1 MEVLMMENEV
11 SNWND
16 DRLDELNR
24 RVNEGFIRLDQ
35 RFVRLEGEMKEGFA
49 KVDRE
54 MKEGFAR
61 VDKRF
66 EQVDKRFEQVAS
78 REELGELKLASRE
91 EMGEVKAQLERLTGR
106 MDRFYG
112 LLIVVMVT
120 LAGALIANGALT

>member
-1 MEVLMMENEV
+1 MMENEV

-24 RVNEGFIRLDQ
+24 RVDEGFVRVDE

-66 EQVDKRFEQVAS
+66 EQVAS
-78 REELGELKLASRE
+78 REQI
-91 EMGEVKAQLERLTGR
+91 GEVQAQLGRLTER
-106 MDRFYG
+106 TDRLYA
-112 LLIVVMVT
+112 LLIVAMVS